1 MPTDTAAIDAL
12 AATDVRTVIPPEQ
25 FLPVLTAAPF
35 VASRSMLNLRD
46 AGAVP
51 GSAIP
56 PGRVYRCGT
65 LEYAAQDPEALAWLA
80 GHVRRVY
87 DLRREGAERDG
98 SPDPAV
104 PGVENVWLP
113 ARGSYPTPA
122 LADFAAAEGVAAW
135 RTQYLNVALAYGP
148 TFRAVLEHVR
158 DTPREPILFH
168 CSAGRDR
175 TGVLA
180 GLLHHLA
187 GSPPEA
193 AIRDYML
200 SRIGI
205 EPVRDKLMPFAMN
218 TVGITDPETPGFYNL
233 VQLRPEYWNAFL
245 DALDERFS
253 GWDGYVTSD
262 DGLGL
267 SKEDLETIKA
277 NLRTV

>member
-1 MPTDTAAIDAL
+1 MSLDVAAVDAL
-12 AATDVRTVIPPEQ
+12 AATDVRTVIPPAQ
-25 FLPVLTAAPF
+25 LLPVLTAPPF
-35 VASRSMLNLRD
+35 IPSRSLLNLRD
-46 AGAVP
+46 AGAVS

-65 LEYAAQDPEALAWLA
+65 LEYAAGDPEALAWLA
-80 GHVRRVY
+80 AHVRHVY

-98 SPDPAV
+98 APDPRV
-104 PGVENVWLP
+104 PGVVNIWRP
-113 ARGSYPTPA
+113 ARGHYPTPA
-122 LADFAAAEGVAAW
+122 LADFAAAEGIDAW
-135 RTQYLNVALAYGP
+135 RAQYLDVALAYGP
-148 TFRAVLEHVR
+148 TFRAVLEQVR
-158 DTPREPILFH
+158 DKPREPMLFH

-193 AIRDYML
+193 VIRDYML

-205 EPVRDKLMPFAMN
+205 EPVRDKLMPFAMK

-245 DALDERFS
+245 DALDERFG
-253 GWDGYVTSD
+253 GWDGYITSA
-262 DGLGL
+262 DGLGF
-267 SKEDLETIKA
+267 SSEELEVIKV
-277 NLRTV
+277 NMRTE